1 MPAPK
6 KPRYASEKEL
16 KEAVVAACLEELMAN
31 IRQDSPT
38 TDRAEWTTE
47 ESKYLTDGRGD
58 PEHQEELEA
67 HRQACAL
74 FLKVREAI
82 LEFDAW
88 AREIEATKPKAK
100 DTKYYGIFQTLAPA
114 LLPLARGPHPNGNIL
129 GEGSAACWRIESAP
143 PWEMSHREH
152 LVFTVDIPLLAGTNI
167 RFDALGWKRPM
178 TDRELALITLSAG
191 HFPRIDLAND
201 TVAEVINRERKT
213 MAKVRREIWLKQTDG
228 RNIGPNQPNTPSG
241 DPGGNTEA
249 EP

>member
-31 IRQDSPT
+31 IRQDFPAT
-38 TDRAEWTTE
+38 GRVEWTIE
-47 ESKYLTDGRGD
+47 ESKGLTDGRDD
-58 PEHQEELEA
+58 PEHQKELEA
-67 HRQACAL
+67 HRRACTL

-82 LEFDAW
+82 LEFDTW
-88 AREIEATKPKAK
+88 AREIEETKPKYK
-100 DTKYYGIFQTLAPA
+100 TTKYYGIFQVLAPA
-114 LLPLARGPHPNGNIL
+114 LLPLARGPYPDGNIL
-129 GEGSAACWRIESAP
+129 SEGSAACWRIESAP
-143 PWEMSHREH
+143 SWEMNHREH

-167 RFDALGWKRPM
+167 SFDALGWKRPL

-201 TVAEVINRERKT
+201 TVADVINRERKT

-228 RNIGPNQPNTPSG
+228 RNIGPNRPNTG
-241 DPGGNTEA
+241 DDHEGNTEA